1 MIEKWIISGCDER
14 IFLRSDTGRNKYHLN
29 PMDYNGLFMRGS
41 CTCGTLTPDG
51 YRSALR
57 FEEEYTECKD
67 QEWIKMQCRRIE
79 SLFNQNQRDDFHTYF
94 APSGSDLMYWPLII
108 QSLLHPDKRTI
119 QIVSCPEELGSGS
132 VLAAQGKYY
141 ADYNQFGLEVNNG
154 QLISPD
160 VNPEVIFL
168 SARDSDGFIM
178 KRKQAIR
185 RIIEERRGQPLICN
199 LVFGSKS
206 GIKDDLQIIDE
217 FDEDVMWV
225 VDLCQMRV
233 YPEIIHELISKNV
246 LLMITGSKFYQSPPF
261 CGAMLVPKVWTEK
274 IQATPADHLKDYSH
288 IFSASDAP
296 PDLENLRKQ
305 WSSIPNPGLRL
316 RWEIALDEME
326 AYLSIPEDI
335 TEYYIQQWSDF
346 VTRKLSEYEFF
357 KLMPDTQKTNNSIIS
372 FSVIRNGIELSFEE
386 LKKLFDFVVLTQHSC
401 FSGFHRVFIG
411 QPVRYADRSFIRL
424 ALGSYSIRNMVS
436 TGKFNQENDQRLID
450 LLAQTVTQ
458 KSFYDV
464 SSK

>member
-1 MIEKWIISGCDER
+1 MIDKWIISGCDER
-14 IFLRSDTGRNKYHLN
+14 IFLRPDTQRNKYHLN

-57 FEEEYTECKD
+57 FEDEYREDKD
-67 QEWIKMQCRRIE
+67 QDWIKRQCRRIE
-79 SLFNQNQRDDFHTYF
+79 SLFNQNHRDDFHTYF
-94 APSGSDLMYWPLII
+94 APSGSDLMYWPLIM
-108 QSLLHPDKRTI
+108 QSLLHPNKRI
-119 QIVSCPEELGSGS
+119 SQIVSCPEELGSGS

-141 ADYNQFGLEVNNG
+141 ADYNQFGSEVNNG
-154 QLISPD
+154 ELISPH
-160 VNPEVIFL
+160 VNPEVVFL

-185 RIIEERRGQPLICN
+185 SIIEERKGQPLICN

-261 CGAMLVPKVWTEK
+261 CGAMLVPKVWTER
-274 IQATPADHLKDYSH
+274 IQESSADHLKDYGF

-296 PDLENLRKQ
+296 PDLENLRKL
-305 WSSIPNPGLRL
+305 WPSTPNPGLRL

-326 AYLSIPEDI
+326 AYLSIPEET
-335 TEYYIQQWSDF
+335 TEFYIQQWSDY
-346 VTRKLSEYEFF
+346 VTHKLSEYEFF

-372 FSVIRNGIELSFEE
+372 FSVIRNGNELSFEE
-386 LKKLFDFVVLTQHSC
+386 LKKLFDSIVLNNHTC
-401 FSGFHRVFIG
+401 FEGFSRVFIG

-424 ALGSYSIRNMVS
+424 ALGSYSIRHMVNAGGFS
-436 TGKFNQENDQRLID
+436 PVNDGILID
-450 LLAQTVTQ
+450 LLARTVTEN
-458 KSFYDV
+458 SYNDV